1 MHHGEF
7 RPGINP
13 FDNGKGIS
21 TFRIAVLTILGTL
34 LLFTGISASSDAA
47 TRNVAVG
54 GAVSGSCTGTPC
66 DLNWAISVADPADTV
81 SLANG
86 TYNLGN
92 IQVPKELHFVGASR
106 AGTIVGLTSGSPAVD
121 TFELNDTADG
131 SSFSTMTIT
140 GRDGGK
146 SAIGTTTAATSVDDI
161 DITNVSVT
169 STKWGG
175 GNAAIGITAPA
186 SGWTLD
192 DVLTGQPAP
201 MIR

>member
-92 IQVPKELHFVGASR
+92 IQVPKELHFVGASPEPTA
-106 AGTIVGLTSGSPAVD
+106 AGQISPANRFRLRPRGFGRFGFRQETQTEISTPRHVSFSSCLPPTSGLLSRP
-121 TFELNDTADG
+121 
-131 SSFSTMTIT
+131 
-140 GRDGGK
+140 
-146 SAIGTTTAATSVDDI
+146 
-161 DITNVSVT
+161 
-169 STKWGG
+169 
-175 GNAAIGITAPA
+175 
-186 SGWTLD
+186 
-192 DVLTGQPAP
+192 
-201 MIR
+201 